1 MTIKKGSLNAI
12 IGTIGSGKTSLFMAI
27 LKEIPYKEGSIIIS
41 IKNPI
46 VAFVEQESAIFSGT
60 IKELIT
66 FGNKYDE
73 LKLERVIE
81 ASNL

>member
-1 MTIKKGSLNAI
+1 
-12 IGTIGSGKTSLFMAI
+12 MAI

>member
-1 MTIKKGSLNAI
+1 LTIKKGSLNAI